1 MPTSFSA
8 GPTLDRLISPPNV
21 LRGQQPSQSRM
32 PSPRTQQ
39 EIDALR
45 GIDEIKAQ
53 QAAQAQYRQYHPKG
67 RGLLGAAQELWRNPK
82 KDERM
87 QGFRDTAM
95 QGLTQARSAEDLA
108 ATRLAGD
115 EMRLT
120 DYDNNV
126 TAGAASQ
133 LADNQQRLAGINNQ
147 ASALRNTDTIQG
159 ADARNTAN
167 IQGADARNTANI
179 QGQADRQEDAQRF
192 TGNTNE
198 VQTWHDGKGGVINT
212 YQDPGTRQHFAQDA
226 GGARIP
232 VDTSGLTPYSPSQ
245 TEGSRSLSAR
255 NTQDMNRLD
264 VTGQQI
270 IDDMQASQLG
280 RIMNFGDLEAA
291 TGNFDFRR
299 YAARWMPV
307 GERARANQSMGR
319 VLNNARTIA
328 LAPILSIMGVNP
340 TDKDMA
346 VAMEGAPTAK
356 LGPQAWIDYVRYEFA
371 PVARQT
377 ALARIRDG
385 NILDDRTVEDI
396 NTAYM
401 ELLKLADDA
410 EQRIYGGGDAAAG
423 VPDFDPSV
431 PLSVDPAT
439 LSPEQ
444 RQARRDAINNR

>member
-8 GPTLDRLISPPNV
+8 GPTLDRLMAPPPMQ
-21 LRGQQPSQSRM
+21 RPMGQSRLPSQ
-32 PSPRTQQ
+32 RTQQ

-45 GIDEIKAQ
+45 GVDEIKAQ

-67 RGLLGAAQELWRNPK
+67 RGLLGAAQELWRKPK

-108 ATRLAGD
+108 ATRLAQD
-115 EMRLT
+115 AMSQQDYNNTT
-120 DYDNNV
+120 DSIN
-126 TAGAASQ
+126 ASV
-133 LADNQQRLAGINNQ
+133 LADNQARLAGQNNQ
-147 ASALRNTDTIQG
+147 AAGVRND
-159 ADARNTAN
+159 NT

-192 TGNTNE
+192 TEGSE
-198 VQTWHDGKGGVINT
+198 ESSPWHYQGGILNT
-212 YQDPGTRQHFAQDA
+212 YLNPETKTHYSVDIDGN
-226 GGARIP
+226 RIP
-232 VDTSGLTPYSPSQ
+232 VDVSRLTPYKESQ
-245 TEGSRSLSAR
+245 TEGSRSLNAR

-346 VAMEGAPTAK
+346 VAMEGAPTAS

-423 VPDFDPSV
+423 VPDFDPTV

>member
-1 MPTSFSA
+1 M
-8 GPTLDRLISPPNV
+8 
-21 LRGQQPSQSRM
+21 
-32 PSPRTQQ
+32 
-39 EIDALR
+39 
-45 GIDEIKAQ
+45 DEIKAQ
-53 QAAQAQYRQYHPKG
+53 QMSKQLYRQQYPQSTG
-67 RGLLGAAQELWRNPK
+67 VIGMVQDLYRSGK
-82 KDERM
+82 KDDRM

-192 TGNTNE
+192 TEGSE
-198 VQTWHDGKGGVINT
+198 ESSPWHYQGGILNT
-212 YQDPGTRQHFAQDA
+212 YLNPETKTHYSVDIDGN
-226 GGARIP
+226 RIP
-232 VDTSGLTPYSPSQ
+232 VDVSRLTPYKESQ
-245 TEGSRSLSAR
+245 TEGSRSLTAQ
-255 NTQDMNRLD
+255 NTQDMNRLK

-423 VPDFDPSV
+423 VPDFDPTV